1 MRTEQQQ
8 PGNTMKTDPLKYA
21 AHQALEQMRQ
31 RQPQPTRDITEE
43 LAAIQR
49 RNRQDAVIAI
59 ASTLFLVLVTASA
72 AMFIPH

>member
-8 PGNTMKTDPLKYA
+8 PGHTMKTDPLKYA

-31 RQPQPTRDITEE
+31 RQPRDITEE

-59 ASTLFLVLVTASA
+59 CSTLLLVLAGAGVGV
-72 AMFIPH
+72 FFGGV